1 MNAGFAQELAYGATF
16 LGAGRTRF
24 RLWGP
29 AQDRIDLIIDDGAPI
44 PMQRDAAGW
53 HDLEAACDAGARYSY
68 ALPDGTRFPDPASR
82 GQARDIDGPSV
93 VVDPRSYP
101 WRTAAWRG
109 RPWHETVLYELHV
122 GLYGGYAGVMDELP
136 RLSDLGITAVE
147 LMPIAEFP
155 GGRNW
160 GYDGV
165 LPFAPESA
173 YGSPDDLKRLVDRAH
188 ELGLM
193 IFLDVVYNHFGPD
206 GNWLHRYA
214 PQFFRKDGNTPWG
227 ESIDVERPEVGRF
240 FIENALYW
248 LNEYRFDG
256 LRFDAVHAI
265 HPTGWLT
272 KLAAD
277 IRAGIEPG
285 RHVHL
290 VLENEDN
297 LARLLTGAAKGFNAQ
312 WNDDLHHVLHVL
324 LTGERESYYAD
335 FIKQPGLKLAR
346 ALRDGFVYQGDA
358 SALRGGKP
366 RGEPS
371 DQLPPTAFVSF
382 LQNHDQIGNR
392 AMGDRLTA
400 LASPAALRA
409 AIALLLLSPQI
420 PMLFMGEEYGSRAP
434 FLYFTSHNAEL
445 AELVREG
452 RRREFAGFSQF
463 SDPATRETIPDPNDP
478 ATFERSR
485 ITGETAEAA
494 AWQAYYRSL
503 LALRREVLM
512 PRLLGAKSL
521 ECAALGDAG
530 VVVRWRCGDGAV
542 LTILAN
548 LAPATIPIPANVSLP
563 DDEPVFAG
571 GRMTSRRHCPPYA
584 TFAWLQGAPR
594 G

>member
-1 MNAGFAQELAYGATF
+1 MSPAFAQELAYGATF
-16 LGAGRTRF
+16 LGDGQTRF

-29 AQDRIDLIIDDGAPI
+29 AEDRIDLVIDDGAPL
-44 PMQRDAAGW
+44 PMRRDPSGW
-53 HDLEAACDAGARYSY
+53 HDLEAACAVGARYFY
-68 ALPDGTRFPDPASR
+68 ALPDGTKFPDPASR
-82 GQARDIDGPSV
+82 AQADDIHGPSV
-93 VVDPRSYP
+93 VVDPRSYH

-109 RPWHETVLYELHV
+109 RPWHETVLYELHA
-122 GLYGGYAGVMDELP
+122 GLYGGYAGVMKELP
-136 RLSDLGITAVE
+136 RLADLGITAVE

-173 YGSPDDLKRLVDRAH
+173 YGTPDDLKRLVDRAH
-188 ELGLM
+188 ELGLT

-227 ESIDVERPEVGRF
+227 DSIDVERPEVSRF
-240 FIENALYW
+240 FTENALYW

-265 HPTGWLT
+265 HPTGWLN
-272 KLAAD
+272 KLATD

-290 VLENEDN
+290 MLENEDN
-297 LARLLTGAAKGFNAQ
+297 LASLLTGVEKGFNAQ
-312 WNDDLHHVLHVL
+312 WNDDFHHVLHVM

-335 FIKQPGLKLAR
+335 FIKQPGMKLAR
-346 ALRDGFVYQGDA
+346 ALHDGFVYQGDP
-358 SALRGGKP
+358 SSLRGGKP

-371 DQLPPTAFVSF
+371 GQLPPTAFVVC

-392 AMGDRLTA
+392 AMGDRLIA

-463 SDPATRETIPDPNDP
+463 SDPAKREMIPDPNDP

-485 ITGETAEAA
+485 IAGDTGEAA
-494 AWQAYYRSL
+494 DWQAYYRTL
-503 LALRREVLM
+503 LALRRDILM

-521 ECAALGDAG
+521 ESTALGDAG
-530 VVVRWRCGDGAV
+530 AVAHWRCGDGAV

-548 LAPATIPIPANVSLP
+548 LAPATIPIPASVSLP

-571 GRMTSRRHCPPYA
+571 GRMISRRHCPPYA